1 MVAAKW
7 WERNMKTLKNS
18 LILCGLLLAASM
30 SFGQTILKM
39 TTLSSAVA
47 NSSTTSISLA
57 STSGLTAGGRIIF
70 VADGAGEAM
79 FVNSVPTSGPIG
91 VTRGY
96 ATLGKARAH
105 ASGALVFLVP
115 TAALVGYPPALNTV
129 QPTGSC
135 TRTSTPYL
143 PVISAGLAG
152 TAAVISDCLGG
163 VWVNGA
169 ITAQGQNPTVMLNV
183 SPGNVLYTSI
193 NTNGTTL
200 TANDIYCTEL
210 DIPFNKYATGLA
222 MLNGTSVA
230 TDHHQYLLYDATGNL
245 IANTASTTSFGSASE
260 YGPVAFT
267 TPYYMVGPAKYF
279 GCMWSNGTTAT
290 IRMLLTQ
297 VNDFLPTT
305 AITTATYGTIPTTIT
320 VPTTF
325 TTAVGPYQYVY

>member
-1 MVAAKW
+1 MK
-7 WERNMKTLKNS
+7 KTLKNS
-18 LILCGLLLAASM
+18 LILFGLLFGASM
-30 SFGQTILKM
+30 SYGQTILKM
-39 TTLSSAVA
+39 TTLASAVA
-47 NSSTTSISLA
+47 TSSTTSIN
-57 STSGLTAGGRIIF
+57 LTATTGLVSGASVIF
-70 VADGAGEAM
+70 VADGIVGEAM
-79 FVNSVPTSGPIG
+79 FVNSVTSGSTIVG

-96 ATLGKARAH
+96 QSLGKARPH

-115 TAALVGYPPALNTV
+115 WTAGYSSALSTV
-129 QPTGSC
+129 APSGSC
-135 TRTSTPYL
+135 TRTSTATL
-143 PVISAGLAG
+143 PVISVGVSG
-152 TAAVISDCLGG
+152 EPTIISDCLGG
-163 VWVNGA
+163 VWVGGP
-169 ITAQGQNPTVMLNV
+169 ITAQGQNPTVVLNV
-183 SPGNVLYTSI
+183 APGNVLYTSI

-210 DIPFNKYATGLA
+210 DLPFNKYATGLA

-245 IANTASTTSFGSASE
+245 VANSASTTSFGSASE
-260 YGPVAFT
+260 YGQVAFT
-267 TPYYMVGPAKYF
+267 TPYYLVGPAKYF
-279 GCMWSNGTTAT
+279 GCMWSSGTTAT